1 MVDRFLGD
9 AARRSSGPRPFH
21 SVQYPYGNAPK
32 LALAAMHQPPPPGLI
47 CYAKLL
53 CAGGAMAKRKQLN
66 IGLTPVQYAADSAAA
81 EAEGETVTAYCRDT
95 ILARAMLES
104 SPAFPG

>member
-1 MVDRFLGD
+1 
-9 AARRSSGPRPFH
+9 
-21 SVQYPYGNAPK
+21 
-32 LALAAMHQPPPPGLI
+32 
-47 CYAKLL
+47 
-53 CAGGAMAKRKQLN
+53 MAKRKQLN
-66 IGLTPVQYAADSAAA
+66 IGLTPVQYVADSAAA